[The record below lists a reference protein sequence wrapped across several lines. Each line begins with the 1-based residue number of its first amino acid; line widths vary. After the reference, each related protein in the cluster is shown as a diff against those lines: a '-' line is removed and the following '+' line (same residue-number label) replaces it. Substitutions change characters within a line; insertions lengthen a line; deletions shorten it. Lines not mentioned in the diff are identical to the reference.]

1 MFSPESLW
9 CVCVGVGEVTNC
21 VWVRSRSLPGLVRT
35 GPCYHHLVFTYP
47 CFSRLCLSP
56 RLLGHLA
63 SLLRVLRAWPWHL
76 RLGAEGSGK
85 GWPLC
90 LPAELELCAHLSL
103 EWPQLPPASSW
114 SPKYPPFPLSIPS
127 GTRCHRAAA
136 DSAQALGPKGWN
148 ASPPFRTSWL
158 LCFSPLPKCLIAECG
173 IYSPSSFTFFFL
185 FFFKSPSHV
194 EHCFVFLNPEQL

>member
-1 MFSPESLW
+1 MFPPESLW

-21 VWVRSRSLPGLVRT
+21 VWVRSRSLPGLVRA
-35 GPCYHHLVFTYP
+35 GPSYHHLVFTYP

-103 EWPQLPPASSW
+103 EWPQLPPGSSW
-114 SPKYPPFPLSIPS
+114 SPKYPRFPLSTLS
-127 GTRCHRAAA
+127 GTCCHRAAA

-148 ASPPFRTSWL
+148 ASPPLRTSWL

-185 FFFKSPSHV
+185 FF
-194 EHCFVFLNPEQL
+194 L